1 MQSGKTLSLH
11 GYKEIKDSFIIKKGL
26 LMKNNYTI
34 ISTALVLLLIAS
46 SCDKVSN
53 MLTVPKP
60 TATIKSI
67 HFGDV
72 SLEAA
77 TLLFDVEVHNP
88 YPVSLPL
95 TNLNYKLNSQGNQLL
110 AGEAGANASIPSKK
124 SEVVPLQ
131 ANVKYLDLIRAF
143 KDIRPGTK
151 IPYEAQVELLV
162 EAPSIGTLPLPISK
176 KGEIAVP
183 NIPKASN
190 IDLGNILNQTLSD

>member
-1 MQSGKTLSLH
+1 
-11 GYKEIKDSFIIKKGL
+11 
-26 LMKNNYTI
+26 MKNNHEI
-34 ISTALVLLLIAS
+34 ILTALLLLLIAG

-53 MLTVPKP
+53 MLSVPKP
-60 TATIKSI
+60 TASIKSI
-67 HFGDV
+67 NFGDI

-77 TLLFDVEVHNP
+77 TLLFDIEVNNP

-95 TNLNYKLNSQGNQLL
+95 TNLNYTLNSRGNQLL

-124 SEVVPLQ
+124 SEVVPLK

-143 KDIRPGTK
+143 KDIRSGTK

-162 EAPSIGTLPLPISK
+162 DAPGIGALPLPISK

-183 NIPKASN
+183 NIPKAS
-190 IDLGNILNQTLSD
+190 DVDWGNILNQTLSD